1 MANESDDELLATAK
15 QLLGET
21 KTRFDGLL
29 HGESGYPRADA
40 ALADFERAIREAAR
54 RLNEWL
60 SAYDASNGVEEARE
74 EIHRRELDRRQPES

>member
-29 HGESGYPRADA
+29 YAASGYPRADA
-40 ALADFERAIREAAR
+40 ALADFERAIREAAQ

-60 SAYDASNGVEEARE
+60 SAYDASDGIDEARE
-74 EIHRRELDRRQPES
+74 EIHQRELDRRQPES